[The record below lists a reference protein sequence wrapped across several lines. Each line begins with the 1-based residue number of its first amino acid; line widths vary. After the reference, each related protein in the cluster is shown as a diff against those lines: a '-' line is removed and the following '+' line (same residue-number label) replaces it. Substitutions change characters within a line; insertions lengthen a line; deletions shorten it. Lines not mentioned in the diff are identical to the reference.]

1 MKITISHKHAE
12 SRAAVETETS
22 HHLEK
27 LSRLLKPYAPDLVR
41 VHGSFEKHP
50 RKVEYTFSLNLS
62 LPTGTLHSTIISGNE
77 SARARRSAP
86 RDRPAIAFSCDA
98 AGLRPA
104 RTHARIV
111 GLILRGV
118 AQW

>member
-50 RKVEYTFSLNLS
+50 RKIEYTFSLNLS
-62 LPTGTLHSTIISGNE
+62 LPTGTLHSTGVGPDVRKCIKE
-77 SARARRSAP
+77 AFAELSAQLKKHKSLLRHDYQWKRKRPRAA
-86 RDRPAIAFSCDA
+86 
-98 AGLRPA
+98 LRA
-104 RTHARIV
+104 
-111 GLILRGV
+111 
-118 AQW
+118 